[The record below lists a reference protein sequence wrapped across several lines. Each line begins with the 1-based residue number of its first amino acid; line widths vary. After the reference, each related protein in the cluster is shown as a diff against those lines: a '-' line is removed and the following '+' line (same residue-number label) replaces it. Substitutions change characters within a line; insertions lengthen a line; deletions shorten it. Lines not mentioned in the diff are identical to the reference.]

1 MKVVSKPAGKREVDV
16 FAELGMGAEVKK
28 TTRISAAAAKK
39 TETKPLEMSDDS
51 GSSDAWGKDDDLDL
65 SN

>member
-1 MKVVSKPAGKREVDV
+1 MRCR
-16 FAELGMGAEVKK
+16 VKK

-51 GSSDAWGKDDDLDL
+51 VGMERKWDVGIE
-65 SN
+65 